1 MLSLVQLFAIP
12 WTLAYQAALSIGI
25 LQTRILEWVAIP
37 SPGDLPDPW
46 IKPRSHALQAD
57 SLPSEPPGRSKEDTP
72 MSNKH
77 QKLSLAAREMQ
88 IKTTVSYQY
97 TPVRMAK
104 INKTDHAK
112 YWPGCIEIETLLHCL
127 WKYKMAQQ
135 P

>member
-1 MLSLVQLFAIP
+1 
-12 WTLAYQAALSIGI
+12 
-25 LQTRILEWVAIP
+25 
-37 SPGDLPDPW
+37 
-46 IKPRSHALQAD
+46 
-57 SLPSEPPGRSKEDTP
+57 

-135 P
+135 PWKKFGYFFKMLENMIYPFYFWVFTQD